1 MIGTIAF
8 VLLGAAAAATP
19 CENLATLKISDATIT
34 SAVVVPEGPPPA
46 RGGGGGGGGG
56 ARGGGARGGPAPRG
70 GEVPQVATVQGQ
82 QPGGAATPDG
92 QQTGNGARGGG
103 GARGAGAP
111 PANIPAHCRVRLD
124 LKPSSD
130 SLIKMELWM
139 PTQNWNGKFMG
150 VGNGGFAG
158 SIQGL
163 GGDMPQALRLGY
175 ATAGTDTGHQE
186 QGGAWAIGHPEK
198 MIDFGY
204 RATHEMTLKSKQ
216 IVKAF
221 YDENP
226 RYSYFKGCSTGGRM
240 ALMEAQRYPN
250 DYDGIIA
257 GSLANRHIHMWTAGV
272 ARSIELARHPEGKVS
287 AEKAALVSQTI
298 MSTCD
303 TLKEGFLNNPRQCK
317 VDFSK
322 LTCPAGKDDA
332 TCLTPAQLKTVE
344 TYYGGLKNSKGEL
357 IFSGQALGNAMTAQ
371 QGVGQNGPGGTFDLV
386 RIAYNDPN
394 IDWQKFDLDRDMK
407 FLDEKIGYVDAVN
420 PDLGKFKS
428 SGGKLLLTHGWG
440 DTGITPET
448 TIWYYDSVLGKMGKN
463 QSNWMRLFMAP
474 GMGHCGGGPGVNTF
488 DSIGTIE
495 KWVEKGIAPD
505 QMMGT
510 GAQGLTRPLCPYPQY
525 AEYKGSG
532 DLKSATNWACKAPSA
547 EIKSK

>member
-1 MIGTIAF
+1 
-8 VLLGAAAAATP
+8 
-19 CENLATLKISDATIT
+19 
-34 SAVVVPEGPPPA
+34 
-46 RGGGGGGGGG
+46 
-56 ARGGGARGGPAPRG
+56 
-70 GEVPQVATVQGQ
+70 
-82 QPGGAATPDG
+82 
-92 QQTGNGARGGG
+92 
-103 GARGAGAP
+103 
-111 PANIPAHCRVRLD
+111 
-124 LKPSSD
+124 
-130 SLIKMELWM
+130 MELWM

-221 YDENP
+221 YDENR